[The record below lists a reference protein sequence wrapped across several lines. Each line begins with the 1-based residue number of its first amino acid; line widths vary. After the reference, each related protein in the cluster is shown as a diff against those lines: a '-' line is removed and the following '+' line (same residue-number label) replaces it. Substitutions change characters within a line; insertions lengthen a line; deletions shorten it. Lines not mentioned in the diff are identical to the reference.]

1 MKIQTFDNVF
11 DAISDT
17 PEQAENMKIRAQ
29 LMTVLNTWI
38 EKQGFNQAEA
48 AAALGVTQPRIS
60 ELARGKIQ
68 MFSVDKLITMM
79 AHAGVYIQNI
89 DIQYPK
95 WWQPDFQKDL
105 INLYIQTDPYTHRRG
120 EIVLIGDWRLEIGAT
135 NRSGDRTSIAE
146 KPPCPV
152 IQLDFECYSFTVR
165 QFHID
170 A

>member
-1 MKIQTFDNVF
+1 MGYQLNRLQLKIQTFDNVF

-68 MFSVDKLITMM
+68 IFSVDKLIAMM

-89 DIQYPK
+89 EIQY
-95 WWQPDFQKDL
+95 
-105 INLYIQTDPYTHRRG
+105 H
-120 EIVLIGDWRLEIGAT
+120 
-135 NRSGDRTSIAE
+135 
-146 KPPCPV
+146 
-152 IQLDFECYSFTVR
+152 
-165 QFHID
+165 
-170 A
+170 